1 MTNEEWDR
9 KTEFLLNQ
17 QAKFDAG
24 MQELH
29 LGMQELKEAQAISEQ
44 KIAKV
49 TEASS
54 LAVEAVTL
62 LIDVTAKLAN
72 TMFEGFRAVSDHM
85 KQTDEKIDALID
97 SQIRTDESLRKT
109 FERHLRDHHGLS
121 DA

>member
-9 KTEFLLNQ
+9 KAEFLVNQ

-24 MQELH
+24 MQEFH
-29 LGMQELKEAQAISEQ
+29 AGMQELKEVQAISEQ

-54 LAVEAVTL
+54 LALEAVTL
-62 LIDVTAKLAN
+62 LIDVTSNLAD

-85 KQTDEKIDALID
+85 KQTDEKIDVLID
-97 SQIRTDESLRKT
+97 SQIRTDESLRKM
-109 FERHLRDHHGLS
+109 FDRHLRDHHGLS

>member
-9 KTEFLLNQ
+9 KVEFLLNQ
-17 QAKFDAG
+17 QARFDA
-24 MQELH
+24 
-29 LGMQELKEAQAISEQ
+29 GMQELKEAQAISEQ

-62 LIDVTAKLAN
+62 LIDVTANLAN
-72 TMFEGFRAVSDHM
+72 TMFEGFRAVSDRM
-85 KQTDEKIDALID
+85 KQTDKKIDALVD
-97 SQIRTDESLRKT
+97 SQIRTDQRLRET

>member
-9 KTEFLLNQ
+9 KAEFLLNQ

-29 LGMQELKEAQAISEQ
+29 AGMQELKEAQAISEQ

-54 LAVEAVTL
+54 LAVEAVTI
-62 LIDVTAKLAN
+62 LIGVTDNLANVTANLAN
-72 TMFEGFRAVSDHM
+72 TMFEGF

-97 SQIRTDESLRKT
+97 SQIRTEESLRKT